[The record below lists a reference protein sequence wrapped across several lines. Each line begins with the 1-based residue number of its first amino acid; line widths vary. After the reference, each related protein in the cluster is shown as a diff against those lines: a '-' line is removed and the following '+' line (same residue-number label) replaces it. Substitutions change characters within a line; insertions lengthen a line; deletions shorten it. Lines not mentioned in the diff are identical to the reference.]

1 MIMDI
6 LDAAGK
12 ALDRAGAFRIGTSA
26 CGRPI
31 MCAHIGR
38 SGGAQIVVTAAIH
51 ARECYTATVVLRQM
65 RELDGA
71 VRRGGVCGGAW
82 FVPIVNPD
90 GAAFFDTGDCSG
102 SAFLQANADKR
113 LVWKANAE
121 GVDLNCNFDARWGS
135 GRQNR
140 IERGASDCIGSC
152 PFCAPETRALA
163 AFARHVRPSAT
174 VSYHCMG
181 GELYWDFFQTGE
193 RRRRDLALATAVAEH
208 IGVKR
213 VDGDLRSA
221 GGFKDYCVM
230 RLGIP
235 AVTAELIAEGEHPFG
250 AEDFAADA
258 ERNAR
263 LPEMMIDHINST
275 ETKRR

>member
-6 LDAAGK
+6 IEIAWK
-12 ALDRAGAFRIGTSA
+12 ALECSGAFRIGTSA

-31 MCAHIGR
+31 LCAHVGQ
-38 SGGAQIVVTAAIH
+38 GGGTQLIITAAIH

-65 RELDGA
+65 RELDRA
-71 VRRGGVCGGAW
+71 VKTGGVRGGAW

-90 GAAFFDTGDCSG
+90 GAAFFDTGDTSG
-102 SAFLQANADKR
+102 AAFLEANADKR

-135 GRQNR
+135 GKLNKTV
-140 IERGASDCIGSC
+140 RGASDYIGSC

-163 AFARHVRPSAT
+163 AFTRHVRPSAT

-181 GELYWDFFQTGE
+181 GELYWEFFQTGE
-193 RRRRDLALATAVAEH
+193 RRLRDLALATVVAEH

-213 VDGDLRSA
+213 IDGDLGSA
-221 GGFKDYCVM
+221 GGYKDYCVM
-230 RLGIP
+230 RHGMP
-235 AVTAELIAEGEHPFG
+235 AMTVELIAEGEHPFG
-250 AEDFAADA
+250 AEDFEADA

-263 LPEMMIDHINST
+263 LPEMMIDYINST